1 MLILGA
7 IRSALNMN
15 ITTLCSAV
23 LKNAFHAFANEREK
37 IVTEDIGT
45 ILEMLGHRLD
55 DKALK
60 EAVKEVDTKDQGE
73 IDFEPFAC
81 FAGRFVE
88 VEEDAEAVAKELR
101 ETFLLYDREC
111 MAKPSFATLCRLT
124 INLCMRSFRNSIAA
138 KGYITVAVLRQILLE
153 IDDKIPPGDLDLMI
167 EEIDADGSGTV
178 DFQGRPIRI
187 PTTVGNY

>member
-1 MLILGA
+1 MQLLFKDLDKEVV
-7 IRSALNMN
+7 RSELRPGGGFANVSPNTCL
-15 ITTLCSAV
+15 LSRPPHPV

-37 IVTEDIGT
+37 IITEDIGT

-60 EAVKEVDTKDQGE
+60 EAVKEVDEKDLGE

-101 ETFLLYDREC
+101 ETFLLYDREGR
-111 MAKPSFATLCRLT
+111 ATGATGAESL
-124 INLCMRSFRNSIAA
+124 
-138 KGYITVAVLRQILLE
+138 G
-153 IDDKIPPGDLDLMI
+153 
-167 EEIDADGSGTV
+167 V
-178 DFQGRPIRI
+178 D
-187 PTTVGNY
+187 